1 MRVIVCK
8 DYEEMSKKGA
18 QIIASQITMKPDSI
32 LGLATG
38 STPVGVYKGLI
49 EMYKNGEIDF
59 SKVTSFNLDEYY
71 PIDKDNDQSYHYFM
85 KTNLFDHVNIKES
98 YIPDGSAADPE
109 EACKKY
115 DELVEDYG
123 WVDLQIL
130 GIGQNG
136 HIAFNEPDENLI
148 AGTHVTGL
156 TESTIEANSRFFASR
171 DEVPTKALTMG
182 MATILKAKTI
192 ILLANGK
199 NKHAAVSALLDDKI
213 TTSNPSTFLKL
224 HKDVILILDEDAY
237 NG

>member
-199 NKHAAVSALLDDKI
+199 NKHEAVSALLDDKI